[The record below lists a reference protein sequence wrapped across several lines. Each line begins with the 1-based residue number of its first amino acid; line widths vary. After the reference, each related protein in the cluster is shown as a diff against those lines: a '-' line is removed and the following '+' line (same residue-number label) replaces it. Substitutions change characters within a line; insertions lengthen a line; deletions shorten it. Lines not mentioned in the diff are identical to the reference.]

1 MCTAATYQ
9 TRDFYMGR
17 TLDYEFSYGEE
28 IVITPRRFPIALR
41 HGGMMDTHYAIIG
54 TAHVADGFPLYYDAV
69 NEKGLGMAGL
79 NFVGS
84 AQYAEVVPD
93 RENIAQFE
101 FIPRLLGRCATLAEA
116 REALRTLNLTGTP
129 FSERL
134 PASQLHWLLADKSGA
149 VVIES
154 VADGLKV
161 YDNPAG
167 VLTNNPPFPQQM
179 FALNNFMHLSP
190 KQPENLFSDALPLTL
205 YSRGMG
211 ALGLPGDL
219 SSASRFVR
227 AAFTRL
233 HSVSGEGEADS
244 VGQFF
249 HILGAVEQQNGW
261 SAPASTSGP
270 STPPAG
276 TPTAASITTRP
287 TPTAA
292 FRRWSCAARTS
303 TPPRSSA
310 TRCARG
316 RTFFIRTPPAR
327 SLSAPAR
334 SPSFPRRFCHIFDN
348 VGRF

>member
-41 HGGMMDTHYAIIG
+41 HGGVMDTHYAIIG

-161 YDNPAG
+161 YDDPAG

-179 FALNNFMHLSP
+179 AALRNYTSLSAS
-190 KQPENLFSDALPLTL
+190 QPPADFCGVPVTL
-205 YSRGMG
+205 DSRGMG

-219 SSASRFVR
+219 SSPSRFVR
-227 AAFTRL
+227 AAFVRANARSERTEDAN
-233 HSVSGEGEADS
+233 VS
-244 VGQFF
+244 QFF
-249 HILGAVEQQNGW
+249 HILTSVEQQRGCCELDDGQFEITLYSSCCNADQGIYYYTTYDNRQITGVKLHAADLD
-261 SAPASTSGP
+261 SARL
-270 STPPAG
+270 
-276 TPTAASITTRP
+276 TAYPLADTQQI
-287 TPTAA
+287 
-292 FRRWSCAARTS
+292 RWE
-303 TPPRSSA
+303 
-310 TRCARG
+310 
-316 RTFFIRTPPAR
+316 
-327 SLSAPAR
+327 
-334 SPSFPRRFCHIFDN
+334 N
-348 VGRF
+348 

>member
-41 HGGMMDTHYAIIG
+41 HGGVMDTHYAIIG

-161 YDNPAG
+161 YDDPAG

-179 FALNNFMHLSP
+179 AALRNYTRLSAS
-190 KQPENLFSDALPLTL
+190 QPPADFCGVPVTL
-205 YSRGMG
+205 DSRGMG

-219 SSASRFVR
+219 SSPSRFVR
-227 AAFTRL
+227 AAFVRANARSERTEDAN
-233 HSVSGEGEADS
+233 VS
-244 VGQFF
+244 QFF
-249 HILGAVEQQNGW
+249 HILTSVEQQRGCCELDDGQFEITLYSSCCNADRGIYYYTTYDNRQITGVKLHAADLD
-261 SAPASTSGP
+261 SAQL
-270 STPPAG
+270 
-276 TPTAASITTRP
+276 TAYPLADTQQI
-287 TPTAA
+287 
-292 FRRWSCAARTS
+292 RWE
-303 TPPRSSA
+303 
-310 TRCARG
+310 
-316 RTFFIRTPPAR
+316 
-327 SLSAPAR
+327 
-334 SPSFPRRFCHIFDN
+334 N
-348 VGRF
+348 